1 MSGPGRKLALAV
13 VAGITVAYPLLVW
26 LGIGRIEPVW
36 LALLLV
42 GLAVLRALAARE
54 RFWWFAAA
62 GALLLAVVA
71 MLGNQLLPLKLY
83 PVLVNSVLLIVFG
96 LSLLRPPT
104 AIERIARMHEPNLPE
119 SGVRYTRRVTE
130 VWCGFFLI
138 NGAIALY
145 TALYASE
152 ATWVL
157 YNGLIAYLLMG
168 VLFAGEYLLRRRV
181 RGATA

>member
-152 ATWVL
+152 ATWAL